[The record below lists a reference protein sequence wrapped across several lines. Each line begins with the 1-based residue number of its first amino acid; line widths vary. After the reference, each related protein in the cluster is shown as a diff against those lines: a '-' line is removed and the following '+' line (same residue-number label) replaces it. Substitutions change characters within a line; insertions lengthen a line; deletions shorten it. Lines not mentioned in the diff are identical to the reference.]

1 MIVEYVDQR
10 DVQKKGGLYAK
21 FPSSFIVCNLRAR
34 VIFKRFC
41 CIIIHMIG
49 ELIILLILA
58 MAIPVT
64 FSFSASSLAELLGA
78 LFAIKTT
85 KNKTYIIQLLLALI
99 SSMGYGLLL
108 LLEFYYAFK
117 ILSGLGF

>member
-1 MIVEYVDQR
+1 
-10 DVQKKGGLYAK
+10 
-21 FPSSFIVCNLRAR
+21 
-34 VIFKRFC
+34 
-41 CIIIHMIG
+41 MIG

-64 FSFSASSLAELLGA
+64 FSFSASSLAELLGS